1 MHLLYFVEVSEDY
14 LDLSGGEVEV
24 RPGWGTSRV
33 GTALGPLD
41 SECMMF
47 VKGFW
52 FEKL

>member
-14 LDLSGGEVEV
+14 LDLSGGEVEG

-33 GTALGPLD
+33 GTGPLD

-47 VKGFW
+47 VISFW